1 MYNSYQNVNLPHI
14 IDLYYVR
21 QILDVATLKRAD
33 DNHLKSC
40 GLKVDKIIKI
50 RMALGDHLNKE
61 ELPKTAHQDSGLFEM
76 SIASDDAYVNETVR
90 T

>member
-1 MYNSYQNVNLPHI
+1 MSTFHTLSIFIVG
-14 IDLYYVR
+14 
-21 QILDVATLKRAD
+21 QILDVATLKRED

-40 GLKVDKIIKI
+40 GLKVGEIIKI
-50 RMALGDHLNKE
+50 RMTLGDHLNKD

-76 SIASDDAYVNETVR
+76 SITSDDAYVNETVR